1 MNDLMTPV
9 DEVVQNILLS
19 AIIGGT
25 ISEKEREFYS
35 QWCIQNCFGH
45 TITCKTCGVTEAV
58 TLPLAQY

>member
-19 AIIGGT
+19 PIIGGT

-35 QWCIQNCFGH
+35 Q
-45 TITCKTCGVTEAV
+45 
-58 TLPLAQY
+58 

>member
-19 AIIGGT
+19 ATIGET

-35 QWCIQNCFGH
+35 Q
-45 TITCKTCGVTEAV
+45 
-58 TLPLAQY
+58 